1 LATFHSCHR
10 DAPTSVFHHFTTSP
24 LHHFT
29 TSPLHHFTTSP
40 LHHFTT
46 SPLHLKP
53 NIHTM
58 TSIRI
63 LAASLL
69 ALAFVSCAAQKSSDT
84 TDQFGTA
91 AGGPV
96 NTPVTQPVNPVYD
109 TPAAYEE
116 TGAAA
121 AAAPVVA
128 AAGAVSQPNIPAAAA
143 PKPATNG
150 AAIIH
155 TVVAGDTLSGISS
168 KYKVSAAAIKQANG
182 MTKDTVVLGKK
193 MVIPPAH

>member
-1 LATFHSCHR
+1 
-10 DAPTSVFHHFTTSP
+10 
-24 LHHFT
+24 
-29 TSPLHHFTTSP
+29 
-40 LHHFTT
+40 
-46 SPLHLKP
+46 
-53 NIHTM
+53 M

-84 TDQFGTA
+84 TDPFGTA

-121 AAAPVVA
+121 AAPVVA

-143 PKPATNG
+143 PKPATVTKPATNG